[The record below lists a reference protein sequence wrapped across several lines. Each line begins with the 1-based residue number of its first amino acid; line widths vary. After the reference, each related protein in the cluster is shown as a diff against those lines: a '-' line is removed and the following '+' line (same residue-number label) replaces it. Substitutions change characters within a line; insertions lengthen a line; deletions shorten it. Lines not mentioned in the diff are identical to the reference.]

1 MGSGQSFLHRSPP
14 VEPVLNSPSPRGRTV
29 AVLQARMSST
39 RLPGKVLLR
48 TCGKP
53 LLAHQVERV
62 RRCRTIDTLVVATS
76 DSPDDAPIAAL
87 CAELAVPVFRGNLH
101 DVLDRMVR
109 AAQPHAPEWFVRL
122 TGDCPLADPDVI
134 DQVVQACRAPGVD
147 YASNALHPSFPD
159 GLDAECMRFAV
170 LEQAWREARKPSERE
185 HVTPF
190 IHTQPERFALR
201 EVRHASDLSGL
212 RWTVDDPA
220 DFVFVSQVYEHL
232 YAARPDFG
240 LEDVLALLRAQPQ
253 LSALNSATQRNE
265 GYARSLRKDALG

>member
-1 MGSGQSFLHRSPP
+1 
-14 VEPVLNSPSPRGRTV
+14 
-29 AVLQARMSST
+29 MSST

-53 LLAHQVERV
+53 LLQHQVERV
-62 RRCRTIDTLVVATS
+62 RRCRTLDALVVATS
-76 DSPDDAPIAAL
+76 YSPEDAPIAAL
-87 CAELAVPVFRGNLH
+87 CAELGVPVFRGNLH

-109 AAQPHAPEWFVRL
+109 AAQPHAPRWLVRL
-122 TGDCPLADPDVI
+122 TGDCPLADPAVI
-134 DQVVQACRAPGVD
+134 DQVVQACREDGVD

-170 LEQAWREARKPSERE
+170 LEEAWREARKTSERE

-190 IHTQPERFALR
+190 IHGQPQRYVLR
-201 EVRHASDLSGL
+201 EVRHTPDLSAL

-232 YAARPDFG
+232 YPARPDFG
-240 LEDVLALLRAQPQ
+240 LEDVLALLRAHPE
-253 LSALNSATQRNE
+253 LAALNAGTQRNE
-265 GYARSLRKDALG
+265 GYLRSLQKDAAA